1 MQRALQIGRHGW
13 LRLAVVSTGLVVLL
27 ALSFPGAG
35 ADDSPSTLPSKPTK
49 ANYEL
54 AARWTSSKVARLV
67 FDMAVTPH
75 WLEDGNRF
83 WYTFESNAGRKFYI
97 VDPAKKTKTYVFD
110 AVKLAASLTAATGL
124 PYDSQHLPVGAARGG
139 AAAAGG
145 GGGGGRGGAA
155 TPIRFVKH
163 DADIQFEISVPRDA
177 VIPGE
182 KKVTPPTTTTDTSGS
197 GGGDADDDD
206 DPQQLGGRGGAGA
219 ASTTKQLAFEL
230 ELATGKLT
238 LLDARPPTKP
248 TWASISP
255 DGKTVVFT
263 RNHNLY
269 MMDAENYAKALKN
282 ANDSTIVETQLTK
295 DGEEYFG
302 YGGRG
307 AGGQQIQEQQQQQ
320 DNQGEQQQGE
330 GQASRARTGANVTW
344 SKDSKKFAI
353 TREDQRKVKPLWVIN
368 SLANPRPTLETYKY
382 EMPGD
387 ADYPQAHLE
396 VFDVATKARLDV
408 KADASGFKDQRIR
421 LQTDRPSAYDRDH
434 ERTETTWAGAGG
446 SDKLYFTRL
455 SRDEHRLDVCV
466 ADTASAE
473 VKTLIPERM
482 NVYIEEKPLKFLNNG
497 TEMLWWSE
505 RDGWGHYYLYG
516 ADGALKNQV
525 DHGEFVAEDIS
536 YVDDKARTLIM
547 TASGREDRENPYFMH
562 NYRVNLDGNGIKLLD
577 PGDASHA
584 VVVSDNG
591 KYFVDNSS
599 RVNSAPQSVLYDAQG
614 GTPMPLEKVDLTR
627 LVQEGYKFPEPFTVK
642 ADDGITDIYG
652 VMYKPFDFD
661 PNKKYPIIEYVYPG
675 PQTESVTQ
683 TFSPRQANVA
693 LANLGFIVVE
703 VGNRGGNP
711 HRSKW
716 YHTYGYGNLR
726 DYGLADKKAAVEQLA
741 ARYPWI
747 DIDRVGI
754 TGHSGGGFMSTAA
767 MLVYPDFFKVAVSES
782 GNHENNIYNAP
793 WSEKHHGVK
802 EVTDKDGKTTFEYTI
817 DKNSEI
823 AKNLKG
829 HLLISTGDIDN
840 NVHPAN
846 TLRLADALIKA
857 NKRFDFVILPGQR
870 HAYGPEAEYF
880 SWIRADYFCKY
891 LLGDFDQSV
900 DMWEL
905 NRERPQGDHVPPPG
919 ATDGRGG
926 TTTQQQNNGRG
937 GRGGRGGGDN

>member
-1 MQRALQIGRHGW
+1 MHRQIMRI
-13 LRLAVVSTGLVVLL
+13 AVVSGGLAILL
-27 ALSFPGAG
+27 AASLPGAG
-35 ADDSPSTLPSKPTK
+35 SDEPASNLPSKPTK

-54 AARWTSSKVARLV
+54 AARWTSSKVAKLV
-67 FDMAVTPH
+67 FDMAVTAH
-75 WLEDGNRF
+75 WLADGSRF
-83 WYTFESNAGRKFYI
+83 WYTFESNAGRKFYV
-97 VDPAKKTKTYVFD
+97 VDPSKKTRIFVFD

-124 PYDSQHLPVGAARGG
+124 PYDSQHLPI
-139 AAAAGG
+139 
-145 GGGGGRGGAA
+145 
-155 TPIRFVKH
+155 TTIRYVKN
-163 DADIQFEISVPRDA
+163 DGSIQFEINVPRDA

-182 KKVTPPTTTTDTSGS
+182 KKTTAVTSADANNQPDPA
-197 GGGDADDDD
+197 ADDDD
-206 DPQQLGGRGGAGA
+206 DNGDPQQQGGRGGVAFA
-219 ASTTKQLAFEL
+219 APPGRNQKQLAFEY
-230 ELATGKLT
+230 ELTTGKLA
-238 LLDARPPTKP
+238 LLDEPPTRKP
-248 TWASISP
+248 AWASVSP

-269 MMDAENYAKALKN
+269 MMDDVNYAKALKK
-282 ANDSTIVETQLTK
+282 ADDTSIVETQITK

-307 AGGQQIQEQQQQQ
+307 GAGGQQQDQQQQQQ
-320 DNQGEQQQGE
+320 DNNGDQQNE
-330 GQASRARTGANVTW
+330 AQAARARGDANVSW
-344 SKDSKKFAI
+344 SRDSKKFAL
-353 TREDQRKVKPLWVIN
+353 TRQDTRKVKPLWVIN

-387 ADYPQAHLE
+387 TDYPQAHLE
-396 VFDVATKARLDV
+396 VFDVATKARLEM
-408 KADASGFKDQRIR
+408 KADVSGFKDQRIR
-421 LQTDRPSAYDRDH
+421 LETDRPSAYDRDH
-434 ERTETTWAGAGG
+434 EKTETTWAGAVG

-466 ADTASAE
+466 ADTATGE
-473 VKTLIPERM
+473 VKPIVQERM
-482 NVYIEEKPLKFLNNG
+482 NVYIEEKPIKFLSNDS
-497 TEMLWWSE
+497 ELLWWSE
-505 RDGWGHYYLYG
+505 RDGWGHYYVYA
-516 ADGALKNQV
+516 ADGTLKGQA
-525 DHGEFVAEDIS
+525 DKGEYVAEDIS
-536 YVDDKARTLIM
+536 YVDEKARQFYM

-562 NYRVNLDGNGIKLLD
+562 NYRVNLDGSGTKLLD

-584 VVVSDNG
+584 VVMADNG

-599 RVNSAPQSVLYDAQG
+599 RVNSAPQSLLYDAQG
-614 GTPMPLEKVDLTR
+614 ALTMPLEKVDVGPLMAA
-627 LVQEGYKFPEPFTVK
+627 GYKYPEPFTVK

-661 PNKKYPIIEYVYPG
+661 PNRKYPIIEYVYPG

-683 TFSPRQANVA
+683 TFSPRHANVA

-741 ARYPWI
+741 AHYPWI

-802 EVTDKDGKTTFEYTI
+802 EVTDKDGKVTFEYSI
-817 DKNSEI
+817 EKNSEI
-823 AKNLKG
+823 ARNLKG

-840 NVHPAN
+840 NVHPGN

-905 NRERPQGDHVPPPG
+905 NREKPQEGERPTPP
-919 ATDGRGG
+919 AAGRG
-926 TTTQQQNNGRG
+926 TQTQQNGRG
-937 GRGGRGGGDN
+937 GRGGRGGE

>member
-1 MQRALQIGRHGW
+1 MHRQIMSRRRAWARI
-13 LRLAVVSTGLVVLL
+13 AVVSGGLAILL
-27 ALSFPGAG
+27 AASFPGAG
-35 ADDSPSTLPSKPTK
+35 SDEPTSNIPSKPMK

-54 AARWTSSKVARLV
+54 AARWTSSKVAKLV

-75 WLEDGNRF
+75 PLADGNRF
-83 WYTFESNAGRKFYI
+83 WYTFENNAGRKFYV
-97 VDPAKKTKTYVFD
+97 VDPAKKTKNFVFD
-110 AVKLAASLTAATGL
+110 AVKLAASLTTATGL
-124 PYDSQHLPVGAARGG
+124 PYDSQHLPI
-139 AAAAGG
+139 
-145 GGGGGRGGAA
+145 
-155 TPIRFVKH
+155 TTIRYVKN
-163 DADIQFEISVPRDA
+163 DGSIQFEINVPRDA

-182 KKVTPPTTTTDTSGS
+182 KKTTATLSTDANNQE
-197 GGGDADDDD
+197 DPAADDDGD
-206 DPQQLGGRGGAGA
+206 GGNNHPQQQGGRGGVVEAPAPGRNQ
-219 ASTTKQLAFEL
+219 KQLAFEY
-230 ELATGKLT
+230 ELTTGKLT
-238 LLDARPPTKP
+238 LLDERPPRKP
-248 TWASISP
+248 AWASVSP

-269 MMDAENYAKALKN
+269 MMDEANYAKALKK
-282 ANDSTIVETQLTK
+282 ADDTSIVETEITK
-295 DGEEYFG
+295 DGEEFFG

-307 AGGQQIQEQQQQQ
+307 GAGGQQQEQQQQQ
-320 DNQGEQQQGE
+320 QQQENNGGEQQNE
-330 GQASRARTGANVTW
+330 AQAARARGAANVSW
-344 SKDSKKFAI
+344 SKDSRKFAVV
-353 TREDQRKVKPLWVIN
+353 RPDARRVKPLWVIN

-396 VFDVATKARLDV
+396 VFDVATKARLDM
-408 KADASGFKDQRIR
+408 KADVTGFKDQRIR
-421 LQTDRPSAYDRDH
+421 IESDRPSAYGREH
-434 ERTETTWAGAGG
+434 EKAETTWAGAGG
-446 SDKLYFTRL
+446 SGQIYFTRL
-455 SRDEHRLDVCV
+455 SRDEHRLDLCV
-466 ADTASAE
+466 ADSTTGE
-473 VKTLIPERM
+473 VKALIQERM
-482 NVYIEEKPLKFLNNG
+482 NVYIEEKPIKFLG
-497 TEMLWWSE
+497 DGAELLWWSE
-505 RDGWGHYYLYG
+505 RDGWGHYYLYAAAG
-516 ADGALKNQV
+516 TLKGQV
-525 DHGEFVAEDIS
+525 DKGEFVAEDIS
-536 YVDDKARTLIM
+536 YVDEKARQVYM
-547 TASGREDRENPYFMH
+547 TASGREDGENPYFMH
-562 NYRVNLDGNGIKLLD
+562 NYRVNVDGSGIKLLD

-584 VVVSDNG
+584 VVVADNG
-591 KYFVDNSS
+591 KYFVDNNS
-599 RVNSAPQSVLYDAQG
+599 RVNSVPQSVLYDAQG
-614 GTPMPLEKVDLTR
+614 TIGMPLEKVDVGPLMAA
-627 LVQEGYKFPEPFTVK
+627 GYKFPEPFTVK

-661 PNKKYPIIEYVYPG
+661 PNRKYPIIEYVYPG

-683 TFSPRQANVA
+683 IFSPRQANVA

-802 EVTDKDGKTTFEYTI
+802 EVTDKDGKVTFEYSI
-817 DKNSEI
+817 EKNSEI
-823 AKNLKG
+823 ARNLKG

-840 NVHPAN
+840 NVHPGN

-905 NRERPQGDHVPPPG
+905 NRDKPQEGDRPNPP
-919 ATDGRGG
+919 AGRGG
-926 TTTQQQNNGRG
+926 QTQ
-937 GRGGRGGGDN
+937 GRGGRGGGGGE

>member
-1 MQRALQIGRHGW
+1 MCLPIEFR
-13 LRLAVVSTGLVVLL
+13 RLSWARVAILSAGLAILL
-27 ALSFPGAG
+27 ASSIPGAG
-35 ADDSPSTLPSKPTK
+35 SDEPASSIPSKPMK

-54 AARWTSSKVARLV
+54 AARWTSSKVAKLV

-75 WLEDGNRF
+75 WLADGNRF
-83 WYTFESNAGRKFYI
+83 WYSYETSAGRKFYV
-97 VDPAKKTKTYVFD
+97 VDPVKKTKTFVFD
-110 AVKLAASLTAATGL
+110 AVKLAASLTTATGL
-124 PYDSQHLPVGAARGG
+124 PYDSQHLPI
-139 AAAAGG
+139 
-145 GGGGGRGGAA
+145 
-155 TPIRFVKH
+155 TTIRYVKN
-163 DADIQFEISVPRDA
+163 DGSLQFEINVPKDA
-177 VIPGE
+177 IIPGE
-182 KKVTPPTTTTDTSGS
+182 KKTAVTASTDANAQQND
-197 GGGDADDDD
+197 DADEDRDT
-206 DPQQLGGRGGAGA
+206 PQQQGGRGGIAEA
-219 ASTTKQLAFEL
+219 PAPSRTQKQLAFEY
-230 ELATGKLT
+230 ELTAGKLT
-238 LLDARPPTKP
+238 LLDEKPPRKP
-248 TWASISP
+248 AWASISP
-255 DGKTVVFT
+255 DGKTVVFA
-263 RNHNLY
+263 RNYNLY
-269 MMDAENYAKALKN
+269 MMDDANYAKALK
-282 ANDSTIVETQLTK
+282 DPKDKDKSIVETEITK

-307 AGGQQIQEQQQQQ
+307 MGGQQQEQQQQQ
-320 DNQGEQQQGE
+320 QENNGEQQNEEQLRR
-330 GQASRARTGANVTW
+330 QRSAANISW
-344 SKDSKKFAI
+344 AKDSRKFAVVRSD
-353 TREDQRKVKPLWVIN
+353 TRKVKPLWVIN

-387 ADYPQAHLE
+387 PDYPQAHLE
-396 VFDVATKARLDV
+396 VFEVASKARLDMKV
-408 KADASGFKDQRIR
+408 DLSGFKDQRVRIES
-421 LQTDRPSAYDRDH
+421 DRASNYDREH
-434 ERTETTWAGAGG
+434 EKGENTWAGTAG

-455 SRDEHRLDVCV
+455 SRDEHRLDLCV
-466 ADTASAE
+466 ADTATGE
-473 VKTLIPERM
+473 VKPVVPERM
-482 NVYIEEKPLKFLNNG
+482 NVYIEEKPVRFLG
-497 TEMLWWSE
+497 GGSELLWWSE
-505 RDGWGHYYLYG
+505 RDGWGHYYLYS
-516 ADGALKNQV
+516 ADGTLKNQV
-525 DHGEFVAEDIS
+525 DNGEFVAEDIS
-536 YVDDKARTLIM
+536 YIDEKARQIYM
-547 TASGREDRENPYFMH
+547 TASGREDGENPYFMH
-562 NYRVNLDGNGIKLLD
+562 NYRVNLDGSGIKLLD

-584 VVVSDNG
+584 VVVADNG

-599 RVNSAPQSVLYDAQG
+599 RVNTVPQSILYDSQG
-614 GTPMPLEKVDLTR
+614 AADMPLEKVDVGALMAA
-627 LVQEGYKFPEPFTVK
+627 GYKFPEPFTVK

-661 PNKKYPIIEYVYPG
+661 PNRKYPIIEYVYPG

-741 ARYPWI
+741 ARYSWI

-802 EVTDKDGKTTFEYTI
+802 EVTDKDGKVTFEYSI

-823 AKNLKG
+823 ARNLKG

-840 NVHPAN
+840 NVHPGN

-870 HAYGPEAEYF
+870 HGYGPEAEYF

-905 NRERPQGDHVPPPG
+905 NRDKPQEGEH
-919 ATDGRGG
+919 ATSPGRGG
-926 TTTQQQNNGRG
+926 QQNGRG
-937 GRGGRGGGDN
+937 GRGGGGGGD